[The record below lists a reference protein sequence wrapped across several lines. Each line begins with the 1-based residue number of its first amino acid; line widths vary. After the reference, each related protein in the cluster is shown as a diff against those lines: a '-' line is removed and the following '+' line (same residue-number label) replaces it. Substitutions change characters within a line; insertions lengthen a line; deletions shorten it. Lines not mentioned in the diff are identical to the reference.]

1 MMTPLPL
8 GITLALSLTCGSMPL
23 LAQGT
28 YMPGPMPAT
37 SGTKQDPT
45 DMYLEALRLVTQA
58 AGLVEKRD
66 YIGAIRLTQQA
77 EDKFGRLAKSYP
89 QWRPNLLQTRRQLNR
104 ENLDQWQKLAQQ
116 QAAASSSSGPGLE
129 MERPA
134 SVPKRP
140 RPKPNIAL
148 PPGYKGVEFPT
159 RPGESLIKTIPS
171 PSVSPGAAPEVV
183 ESNYERIRRLLDKTT
198 MENKA
203 LIQAL
208 KRTRREQEEILAK
221 LAVASA
227 GESVYRDELLKVKK
241 QMEDERKTSNKLIQ
255 TLTRRVEE
263 LEQNVTSLSQDKARY
278 LAQIADLQLQLK
290 EYQDKLDKVT
300 DEKNALQ
307 KDRDQL
313 AALVELNSPDKT
325 KNLLD
330 RNLTLAAQLKDAQD
344 KIAAL
349 ETAKSDSEEQRKANL
364 KALEEAR
371 EESADLKQKL
381 IAIRDENI
389 GYRKRITEL
398 NTKLINAD
406 VELSKLEANPEKSP
420 LLLEE
425 NQLLRSTIAKQLR
438 ILSVQDQSR
447 SLLISTYKRL
457 HQENPDT
464 AEIASLMD
472 NEEAIKL
479 TPAEKQIV
487 NAIARDNNINVPLTD
502 QQKEKINKL
511 AQALSAERGKAA
523 QLARD
528 LELARSQMKTKADK
542 SARNDKKQAEALF
555 SDLGMSMSTAM
566 TVVLKQAVRT
576 GGQMKEL
583 KSRSAEQARLA
594 AISAG
599 TITPDQEK
607 ALNRSMEATVR
618 RKLEAEA
625 LGQGAAEAFAKK
637 RYAAAEQLYR
647 TLLDFQPAHVPA
659 LVNLGTILLQR
670 NKAEEAIKF
679 LKKATELDASS
690 SPAWFM
696 MGVAQYRAGE
706 DHHAIASL
714 TETVR
719 LDPANAPA
727 LLYLGNLETSAG
739 NYEKAVAH
747 FENALKI
754 QPESPDA
761 HFNLAWTYSR
771 LGRTTQARKSY
782 DAAIRCGGLPD
793 SDLEL
798 AITGT
803 TTLPRKKQ
811 AADQNPAS
819 AAKEDGPQLA
829 AAISD
834 PSAIPHDANEVPAH
848 VAEDPNAQE
857 KPSAG
862 PKQVVVS
869 HHPETDPVSLAA
881 QMRETAPAAASA
893 QPPAEAATAATETPK
908 PEKQE
913 PPRRK
918 SRFRIGS

>member
-8 GITLALSLTCGSMPL
+8 GITLALSLTCGSLPL

-28 YMPGPMPAT
+28 YVPGPMPVSAGAT
-37 SGTKQDPT
+37 QDPA
-45 DMYLEALRLVTQA
+45 DMYLEALKLVTKA
-58 AGLVEKRD
+58 ADLVEKRD
-66 YIGAIRLTQQA
+66 YMGAIRLTEQA
-77 EDKFGRLAKSYP
+77 EDKFGRLVKAYP
-89 QWRPNLLQTRRQLNR
+89 QWKPNMLQTRRQLNR
-104 ENLDQWQKLAQQ
+104 ENLNQWQKLAQQ
-116 QAAASSSSGPGLE
+116 QAAAAPSAPGLE
-129 MERPA
+129 LERPA
-134 SVPKRP
+134 AAPRP
-140 RPKPNIAL
+140 RTRPKPNIPL
-148 PPGYKGVEFPT
+148 PPGYKGVEFPH
-159 RPGESLIKTIPS
+159 RAGAPLVNTIPS
-171 PSVSPGAAPEVV
+171 YSAAPGAAPEVV

-198 MENKA
+198 MKNKA
-203 LIQAL
+203 LAQAL
-208 KRTRREQEEILAK
+208 KRTRKEQEDLLAK

-227 GESVYRDELLKVKK
+227 GESVYRDELLKVRK
-241 QMEDERKTSNKLIQ
+241 QMDDERKTSNKLLT

-263 LEQNVTSLSQDKARY
+263 LEQTVATLSREKTQY
-278 LAQIADLQLQLK
+278 LEQIASLQLQLK
-290 EYQDKLDKVT
+290 EHQDKLAQVT
-300 DEKNALQ
+300 NDRDALQ
-307 KDRDQL
+307 KERDQL

-330 RNLTLAAQLKDAQD
+330 RNLTLAALLKDAQE

-371 EESADLKQKL
+371 GESADLKQKL

-406 VELSKLEANPEKSP
+406 VELSKMEANPEKSP

-464 AEIASLMD
+464 AEIAALMD

-487 NAIARDNNINVPLTD
+487 NAIASDNKINIPLTD

-511 AQALSAERGKAA
+511 ALALSAERDKAA
-523 QLARD
+523 QLARE
-528 LELARSQMKTKADK
+528 LEQARSQTKTKAAK
-542 SARNDKKQAEALF
+542 SAKNDKAREETLASTRKALEQKN
-555 SDLGMSMSTAM
+555 LQVEELT
-566 TVVLKQAVRT
+566 R
-576 GGQMKEL
+576 QMDEL
-583 KSRSAEQARLA
+583 KTRFAEQARLA

-599 TITPDQEK
+599 AITPEQEK
-607 ALNRSMEATVR
+607 TLNRNMETTVR

-670 NKAEEAIKF
+670 NKAEEAMEY

-696 MGVAQYRAGE
+696 MGVAQYRSGQ
-706 DHHAIASL
+706 DQHAIASL

-719 LDPANAPA
+719 LDPANALA

-739 NYEKAVAH
+739 NYEKAVVH

-771 LGRTTQARKSY
+771 LGRTAQARKSY

-803 TTLPRKKQ
+803 TTLPRKKT
-811 AADQNPAS
+811 APAS
-819 AAKEDGPQLA
+819 APAANEHDMQLA
-829 AAISD
+829 AVSD
-834 PSAIPHDANEVPAH
+834 PASIPHDGHEVPAS
-848 VAEDPNAQE
+848 VAEDPNALE

-862 PKQVVVS
+862 PKQIVVS
-869 HHPETDPVSLAA
+869 HRPETAPVSLES
-881 QMRETAPAAASA
+881 QVRETASAAAPA
-893 QPPAEAATAATETPK
+893 QPQAQAATAAAEQPRA
-908 PEKQE
+908 EKQE
-913 PPRRK
+913 APRRRN
-918 SRFRIGS
+918 RFRIGS

>member
-1 MMTPLPL
+1 
-8 GITLALSLTCGSMPL
+8 
-23 LAQGT
+23 
-28 YMPGPMPAT
+28 
-37 SGTKQDPT
+37 
-45 DMYLEALRLVTQA
+45 
-58 AGLVEKRD
+58 
-66 YIGAIRLTQQA
+66 
-77 EDKFGRLAKSYP
+77 
-89 QWRPNLLQTRRQLNR
+89 
-104 ENLDQWQKLAQQ
+104 
-116 QAAASSSSGPGLE
+116 
-129 MERPA
+129 
-134 SVPKRP
+134 
-140 RPKPNIAL
+140 
-148 PPGYKGVEFPT
+148 
-159 RPGESLIKTIPS
+159 
-171 PSVSPGAAPEVV
+171 
-183 ESNYERIRRLLDKTT
+183 

-203 LIQAL
+203 LILAL
-208 KRTRREQEEILAK
+208 KRTRKEQEDILAK

-227 GESVYRDELLKVKK
+227 GESVYRDELLKVRK
-241 QMEDERKTSNKLIQ
+241 QMDDERNTSNKLLK
-255 TLTRRVEE
+255 TLTKRVDE
-263 LEQNVTSLSQDKARY
+263 LELTVATLSREKTQY
-278 LAQIADLQLQLK
+278 LEQIASLQLQLK
-290 EYQDKLDKVT
+290 EHQDKLAQVT
-300 DEKNALQ
+300 DDRNAL
-307 KDRDQL
+307 KKERDQL

-325 KNLLD
+325 RNLLD
-330 RNLTLAAQLKDAQD
+330 RNLTLAALLKDAQN
-344 KIAAL
+344 KISAL

-371 EESADLKQKL
+371 GESADLKQKL

-406 VELSKLEANPEKSP
+406 VELSKLEANPGKSP

-457 HQENPDT
+457 HQQNPET

-479 TPAEKQIV
+479 TPAEQQIV
-487 NAIARDNNINVPLTD
+487 NAIASDNKINIPLTD
-502 QQKEKINKL
+502 QQKEKISKL
-511 AQALSAERGKAA
+511 ALALSAERDKAA
-523 QLARD
+523 QLAKD
-528 LELARSQMKTKADK
+528 LEQARTQTRTKAAKSAKNDKAQTEALARTQKALEQKNLQVEELTRQMD
-542 SARNDKKQAEALF
+542 
-555 SDLGMSMSTAM
+555 
-566 TVVLKQAVRT
+566 
-576 GGQMKEL
+576 EL
-583 KSRSAEQARLA
+583 KTRFAEQARLA
-594 AISAG
+594 AISSGA
-599 TITPDQEK
+599 ITPDQEK
-607 ALNRSMEATVR
+607 TLNRSMETTVR

-670 NKAEEAIKF
+670 NKAEEAIEY

-696 MGVAQYRAGE
+696 MGVAQYRSGQ
-706 DHHAIASL
+706 DQHAIASL

-739 NYEKAVAH
+739 NYEKAVGH

-754 QPESPDA
+754 QPESSDA

-771 LGRTTQARKSY
+771 LGRTAQARKSY

-803 TTLPRKKQ
+803 TTLPVKKTAPGNAPAD
-811 AADQNPAS
+811 AANEP
-819 AAKEDGPQLA
+819 GMQLA
-829 AAISD
+829 AVSD
-834 PSAIPHDANEVPAH
+834 PAAIPHDAYEVPAS
-848 VAEDPNAQE
+848 VAEDPNAVE

-862 PKQVVVS
+862 PKQIVVS
-869 HHPETDPVSLAA
+869 HRPETTAASLES
-881 QMRETAPAAASA
+881 QVRETSSTVLPA
-893 QPPAEAATAATETPK
+893 QPQAEAATAAAEQPR

-913 PPRRK
+913 APRRR

>member
-8 GITLALSLTCGSMPL
+8 GITLALSLTCGALPL

-28 YMPGPMPAT
+28 YVPGPMPVSA
-37 SGTKQDPT
+37 GARQDPA
-45 DMYLEALRLVTQA
+45 DMYLEALKLVTRA
-58 AGLVEKRD
+58 ADLVEKRD
-66 YIGAIRLTQQA
+66 YIGAIRLTHQA
-77 EDKFGRLAKSYP
+77 EDKFGRLVKEYP
-89 QWRPNLLQTRRQLNR
+89 QWKPNMLQTRRQLNR
-104 ENLDQWQKLAQQ
+104 ENLDKWQKLAQQ
-116 QAAASSSSGPGLE
+116 QAAAAPAGPGLE
-129 MERPA
+129 LERPA
-134 SVPKRP
+134 NAPRP

-148 PPGYKGVEFPT
+148 PPGYKGVEFPH
-159 RPGESLIKTIPS
+159 RPGEPLVNTIPS
-171 PSVSPGAAPEVV
+171 SSVAPGAAPEVV

-203 LIQAL
+203 LILAL
-208 KRTRREQEEILAK
+208 KRTRKEQEDILAK

-227 GESVYRDELLKVKK
+227 GESVYRDELLKVRK
-241 QMEDERKTSNKLIQ
+241 QMDDERNTSNKLLK
-255 TLTRRVEE
+255 TLTKRVDE
-263 LEQNVTSLSQDKARY
+263 LELTVATLSREKTQY
-278 LAQIADLQLQLK
+278 LEQIASLQLQLK
-290 EYQDKLDKVT
+290 ENQDKLAQVT
-300 DEKNALQ
+300 DDRNAL
-307 KDRDQL
+307 KKERDQL

-325 KNLLD
+325 RNLLD
-330 RNLTLAAQLKDAQD
+330 RNLTLAALLKDAQN
-344 KIAAL
+344 KISAL

-371 EESADLKQKL
+371 GESADLKQKL

-406 VELSKLEANPEKSP
+406 VELSKLEANPGKSP

-457 HQENPDT
+457 HQQNPET

-479 TPAEKQIV
+479 TPAEQQIV
-487 NAIARDNNINVPLTD
+487 NAIASDNKINIPLTD

-511 AQALSAERGKAA
+511 ALALSAERDKAA
-523 QLARD
+523 QLAKD
-528 LELARSQMKTKADK
+528 LEQARTQTKTKAAK
-542 SARNDKKQAEALF
+542 SAKNDKAQTEVLARTQKALEQKN
-555 SDLGMSMSTAM
+555 LQVEELT
-566 TVVLKQAVRT
+566 R
-576 GGQMKEL
+576 QMDEL
-583 KSRSAEQARLA
+583 KTRFAEQARLA
-594 AISAG
+594 AISSGA
-599 TITPDQEK
+599 ITPDQEK
-607 ALNRSMEATVR
+607 TLNRSMETTVR

-670 NKAEEAIKF
+670 NKAEEAIEY

-696 MGVAQYRAGE
+696 MGVAQYRSGQ
-706 DHHAIASL
+706 DQHAIASL

-739 NYEKAVAH
+739 NYEKAVGH

-754 QPESPDA
+754 QPESSDA

-771 LGRTTQARKSY
+771 LGRTAQARKSY

-803 TTLPRKKQ
+803 TTLPVKKTAPGNAPAD
-811 AADQNPAS
+811 AANEP
-819 AAKEDGPQLA
+819 GMQLA
-829 AAISD
+829 AVSD
-834 PSAIPHDANEVPAH
+834 PAAIPHDAYEVPAS
-848 VAEDPNAQE
+848 VAEDPNAVE

-862 PKQVVVS
+862 PKQIVVS
-869 HHPETDPVSLAA
+869 HRPETTAASLES
-881 QMRETAPAAASA
+881 QVRETSSTVLPA
-893 QPPAEAATAATETPK
+893 QPQAEAATAAAEQPR

-913 PPRRK
+913 APRRR

>member
-8 GITLALSLTCGSMPL
+8 GIILALSLTCGALPL
-23 LAQGT
+23 SAQGM
-28 YMPGPMPAT
+28 YVPGPMPVS
-37 SGTKQDPT
+37 SGTRQDPT
-45 DMYLEALRLVTQA
+45 DMYLEALNLVTQA

-77 EDKFGRLAKSYP
+77 EDQFGRLAKSYP
-89 QWRPNLLQTRRQLNR
+89 QWKPNLLQTRRQLNR
-104 ENLDQWQKLAQQ
+104 ENLEQWQKLAQQ
-116 QAAASSSSGPGLE
+116 QAAAAPSGQGLDL
-129 MERPA
+129 ERPSA
-134 SVPKRP
+134 VPKRP

-148 PPGYKGVEFPT
+148 PPGYKGVEFPS
-159 RPGESLIKTIPS
+159 RPGEPLVNTIPS
-171 PSVSPGAAPEVV
+171 LSVSPGAAPEVV

-208 KRTRREQEEILAK
+208 KRTRKEQEEILAK
-221 LAVASA
+221 LAMASA

-241 QMEDERKTSNKLIQ
+241 QMEDERKTSNKLLQ

-290 EYQDKLDKVT
+290 EYQDKLARVT

-330 RNLTLAAQLKDAQD
+330 RNLTLTAQLKDAQD

-371 EESADLKQKL
+371 GESAELKQKL
-381 IAIRDENI
+381 MAIWDENA

-406 VELSKLEANPEKSP
+406 VELSKLEANPGKSP
-420 LLLEE
+420 LLMEE

-457 HQENPDT
+457 HQENPET
-464 AEIASLMD
+464 AEIAALMD

-487 NAIARDNNINVPLTD
+487 NAIAKDNKIDVPLTKA
-502 QQKEKINKL
+502 QKEKINKL
-511 AQALSAERGKAA
+511 AQALSAERKKAA

-528 LELARSQMKTKADK
+528 LELARSQAKEKAAKSDK
-542 SARNDKKQAEALF
+542 NGKRQKEAL
-555 SDLGMSMSTAM
+555 ARAQ
-566 TVVLKQAVRT
+566 QALEQKNLQVEELTRK
-576 GGQMKEL
+576 MEEL
-583 KSRSAEQARLA
+583 KTRSAEQARLA

-599 TITPDQEK
+599 SITPDQEK

-647 TLLDFQPAHVPA
+647 TLLDFQPSHVPA
-659 LVNLGTILLQR
+659 LVNLGTILIQR

-679 LKKATELDASS
+679 LKKAAELDASS

-696 MGVAQYRAGE
+696 MGVAQYRAGQ
-706 DHHAIASL
+706 DQQAIASL
-714 TETVR
+714 TETLR

-739 NYEKAVAH
+739 NYEKAVVH

-754 QPESPDA
+754 QPESTDA

-771 LGRTTQARKSY
+771 LGRTAQARKSY
-782 DAAIRCGGLPD
+782 DAAIRNGGLPD

-803 TTLPRKKQ
+803 TTLPHKKQ
-811 AADQNPAS
+811 SQEPSSASSANGDEMHLAAAASPPSAAISHSVNEAPAHLDEAPNSQGQPSPGSTQAVVSHRPEAGNAPLAAQVRETAS
-819 AAKEDGPQLA
+819 AA
-829 AAISD
+829 
-834 PSAIPHDANEVPAH
+834 PA
-848 VAEDPNAQE
+848 
-857 KPSAG
+857 
-862 PKQVVVS
+862 
-869 HHPETDPVSLAA
+869 
-881 QMRETAPAAASA
+881 A
-893 QPPAEAATAATETPK
+893 QPPAEIRK

-913 PPRRK
+913 DPRGRG
-918 SRFRIGS
+918 RFRIGS

>member
-1 MMTPLPL
+1 MTPLPL
-8 GITLALSLTCGSMPL
+8 GIILALSLTCGALPIS
-23 LAQGT
+23 AQGA
-28 YMPGPMPAT
+28 YVPGPMPV
-37 SGTKQDPT
+37 SFGTRQDPT
-45 DMYLEALRLVTQA
+45 DMYLEALRLVNQA

-77 EDKFGRLAKSYP
+77 EDRFGRLAKSYP
-89 QWRPNLLQTRRQLNR
+89 QWKPNLLQTRRQLNR
-104 ENLDQWQKLAQQ
+104 ENLEQWQKLAQQ
-116 QAAASSSSGPGLE
+116 QATAAPSGRGLE
-129 MERPA
+129 LERPPA
-134 SVPKRP
+134 VPKRP
-140 RPKPNIAL
+140 RPQPNIAL
-148 PPGYKGVEFPT
+148 PPGYKGVEFPS
-159 RPGESLIKTIPS
+159 RPGAPLVNTIPS
-171 PSVSPGAAPEVV
+171 LSVSPGAAPEVV

-208 KRTRREQEEILAK
+208 KRTRKEQEEILAK
-221 LAVASA
+221 LAMASA

-241 QMEDERKTSNKLIQ
+241 QMEDERKTSNKLLQ
-255 TLTRRVEE
+255 TLTKRVEE

-290 EYQDKLDKVT
+290 EYQDKLAKVT
-300 DEKNALQ
+300 NEKNALQ

-364 KALEEAR
+364 KALEEVR
-371 EESADLKQKL
+371 GESVELKQKL

-406 VELSKLEANPEKSP
+406 VELSKLEANPGKSP

-457 HQENPDT
+457 LQENPDT
-464 AEIASLMD
+464 AEIAALMD

-487 NAIARDNNINVPLTD
+487 NSIARDNKIDVPLTEV
-502 QQKEKINKL
+502 QKEKINKL
-511 AQALSAERGKAA
+511 AQALSAERKKAA

-528 LELARSQMKTKADK
+528 LELARSQVKAKAAK
-542 SARNDKKQAEALF
+542 SSKNDKRHEEAL
-555 SDLGMSMSTAM
+555 ARAQEA
-566 TVVLKQAVRT
+566 LKQKNLQVEELTRK
-576 GGQMKEL
+576 MEEL
-583 KSRSAEQARLA
+583 KTRSAEQARLA
-594 AISAG
+594 AISTG

-647 TLLDFQPAHVPA
+647 TLLDFQPSHVPA
-659 LVNLGTILLQR
+659 LVNLGTILIQR
-670 NKAEEAIKF
+670 NKAEEAIEF

-696 MGVAQYRAGE
+696 MGVAQYRAGL
-706 DHHAIASL
+706 DQQAIASL
-714 TETVR
+714 TETLR

-739 NYEKAVAH
+739 NYEKAVVH
-747 FENALKI
+747 FENSLKI
-754 QPESPDA
+754 QPQSPDA

-771 LGRTTQARKSY
+771 LGRTAQARKSY
-782 DAAIRCGGLPD
+782 DAAIRSGGLPD

-803 TTLPRKKQ
+803 TSLPRKKQ
-811 AADQNPAS
+811 SQEQTPAPS
-819 AAKEDGPQLA
+819 ANGDEMHLA
-829 AAISD
+829 AAASPPSTISHGANMA
-834 PSAIPHDANEVPAH
+834 PSH
-848 VAEDPNAQE
+848 VDKAPNSQGQ
-857 KPSAG
+857 PSPGSTQA
-862 PKQVVVS
+862 VVS
-869 HHPETDPVSLAA
+869 HHPEAGHPSLAA
-881 QMRETAPAAASA
+881 QVKESVSEAPDA
-893 QPPAEAATAATETPK
+893 QPPAETLK

-913 PPRRK
+913 APRRRG
-918 SRFRIGS
+918 RFRIGS

>member
-8 GITLALSLTCGSMPL
+8 GITLALSLTCGALPL
-23 LAQGT
+23 LAQVT
-28 YMPGPMPAT
+28 YVPGPMPVSPGA
-37 SGTKQDPT
+37 SQDPT
-45 DMYLEALRLVTQA
+45 DMYLEALKLVTQA
-58 AGLVEKRD
+58 AGLVEKHD

-77 EDKFGRLAKSYP
+77 EDKFGRLVKAYP

-104 ENLDQWQKLAQQ
+104 ENLDKWQKLAQQ
-116 QAAASSSSGPGLE
+116 QAVAPSGPGLE
-129 MERPA
+129 LERPA
-134 SVPKRP
+134 VVQRP

-148 PPGYKGVEFPT
+148 PPGYKGVEFPS
-159 RPGESLIKTIPS
+159 RPGEPLVNAIPS

-203 LIQAL
+203 LVQAL
-208 KRTRREQEEILAK
+208 KRTRKEQEDILAK

-241 QMEDERKTSNKLIQ
+241 QMEEERSTSNKLLQ

-263 LEQNVTSLSQDKARY
+263 LEQNVATLRQEKAQY

-290 EYQDKLDKVT
+290 EHREQLAKVT

-344 KIAAL
+344 KISAL
-349 ETAKSDSEEQRKANL
+349 ETANSNSEEQRKANL

-371 EESADLKQKL
+371 NESADLKQKL

-420 LLLEE
+420 LLVEE

-457 HQENPDT
+457 HQQNPET
-464 AEIASLMD
+464 AEIAALMD

-487 NAIARDNNINVPLTD
+487 NAIASDNKIDVPLTD

-511 AQALSAERGKAA
+511 AMALSAERDKAA
-523 QLARD
+523 QLAKD
-528 LELARSQMKTKADK
+528 LELARSQTQAKTAK
-542 SARNDKKQAEALF
+542 SAKNDKEHANALAQAQKALEQKNLQVEEL
-555 SDLGMSMSTAM
+555 S
-566 TVVLKQAVRT
+566 R
-576 GGQMKEL
+576 QMDEL
-583 KSRSAEQARLA
+583 KTRFAEQARLA
-594 AISAG
+594 AISTG
-599 TITPDQEK
+599 SITPDQEK
-607 ALNRSMEATVR
+607 MLNRSLEATVR
-618 RKLEAEA
+618 RKLETEA

-647 TLLDFQPAHVPA
+647 TLLDLQPSHVPA

-670 NKAEEAIKF
+670 NKADEAIEY
-679 LKKATELDASS
+679 LKKATKLDAAS

-696 MGVAQYRAGE
+696 MGVAQYRAGQ
-706 DHHAIASL
+706 DQQAIASL
-714 TETVR
+714 TETIR

-739 NYEKAVAH
+739 NYEQAVGH

-771 LGRTTQARKSY
+771 LGRTAQARKSY

-798 AITGT
+798 AINGT
-803 TTLPRKKQ
+803 TTLPRRKQ
-811 AADQNPAS
+811 EAEKAATPSAS
-819 AAKEDGPQLA
+819 GDGMRLA
-829 AAISD
+829 AAVSD
-834 PSAIPHDANEVPAH
+834 PAAIPHDAYEVPAH
-848 VAEDPNAQE
+848 VAEDPNAVE
-857 KPSAG
+857 KPSPG
-862 PKQVVVS
+862 PKQIVVN
-869 HHPETDPVSLAA
+869 HRPESEPVSLAS
-881 QMRETAPAAASA
+881 QVRETASVAAPAPGKPETTAAAVE
-893 QPPAEAATAATETPK
+893 QPK

-913 PPRRK
+913 APRRRG
-918 SRFRIGS
+918 RFRIGS

>member
-8 GITLALSLTCGSMPL
+8 GITLALSLTCGALPL
-23 LAQGT
+23 PVRGA
-28 YMPGPMPAT
+28 YMPGPMPVSA
-37 SGTKQDPT
+37 GAKQDPA
-45 DMYLEALRLVTQA
+45 DMYLEALKLVTRA
-58 AGLVEKRD
+58 ADLVEKRD
-66 YIGAIRLTQQA
+66 YVGAIRLTHQA
-77 EDKFGRLAKSYP
+77 EDKFGRLVKAYP
-89 QWRPNLLQTRRQLNR
+89 QWKPNMLQTRRQLNR
-104 ENLDQWQKLAQQ
+104 ENLDKWQKLAQQ
-116 QAAASSSSGPGLE
+116 QAAAAPSGPGLE
-129 MERPA
+129 LERPTPA
-134 SVPKRP
+134 PRP

-148 PPGYKGVEFPT
+148 PPGYKGVEFPR
-159 RPGESLIKTIPS
+159 RPGEPLVNTIPS
-171 PSVSPGAAPEVV
+171 PSVAPGAAPEVV

-203 LIQAL
+203 LVQAL
-208 KRTRREQEEILAK
+208 KRTRKEQEDILAK

-227 GESVYRDELLKVKK
+227 GESVYRDELLKVRK
-241 QMEDERKTSNKLIQ
+241 QMDDERKTSNKLLK
-255 TLTRRVEE
+255 TLTKRVDE
-263 LEQNVTSLSQDKARY
+263 LELTVATLSREKTQY
-278 LAQIADLQLQLK
+278 LEQIASLQLQLK
-290 EYQDKLDKVT
+290 EHQDKLAQVT
-300 DEKNALQ
+300 DDRNAL
-307 KDRDQL
+307 KKERDQL

-330 RNLTLAAQLKDAQD
+330 RNLTLAALLKDAQD
-344 KIAAL
+344 KISAL

-371 EESADLKQKL
+371 GESADLKQKL

-406 VELSKLEANPEKSP
+406 VELSKLETNPDKSP
-420 LLLEE
+420 LLQEE

-457 HQENPDT
+457 HQQNPDT
-464 AEIASLMD
+464 AEIAALMD

-487 NAIARDNNINVPLTD
+487 NAIASDNKINIPLTD
-502 QQKEKINKL
+502 QQKEKISKL
-511 AQALSAERGKAA
+511 ALALSAERDKAA
-523 QLARD
+523 QLAKD
-528 LELARSQMKTKADK
+528 LEQARTQTKTKTAK
-542 SARNDKKQAEALF
+542 SARNDKARTEAL
-555 SDLGMSMSTAM
+555 A
-566 TVVLKQAVRT
+566 RT
-576 GGQMKEL
+576 QKALEQKNLQVEELTRQMDEL
-583 KSRSAEQARLA
+583 KTRFAEQARLA

-599 TITPDQEK
+599 AITPAQEK
-607 ALNRSMEATVR
+607 TLNRSMETTVR

-625 LGQGAAEAFAKK
+625 LGHGAAEAFAKK

-647 TLLDFQPAHVPA
+647 TLLDFQPGHVPA

-670 NKAEEAIKF
+670 NKAEEAMEY
-679 LKKATELDASS
+679 LKKATELDAAS

-696 MGVAQYRAGE
+696 LGVAQYRSGQ
-706 DHHAIASL
+706 DQHAIASL

-739 NYEKAVAH
+739 NYEKAVGH

-754 QPESPDA
+754 HPESPDA

-771 LGRTTQARKSY
+771 LGRTAQARKSY
-782 DAAIRCGGLPD
+782 DSAIRCGGLPD

-798 AITGT
+798 AITGA
-803 TTLPRKKQ
+803 TTLPRKK
-811 AADQNPAS
+811 AAPDNAPA
-819 AAKEDGPQLA
+819 AGAHEHGMQLA
-829 AAISD
+829 AVSD
-834 PSAIPHDANEVPAH
+834 PAAIPHDAYEVPAS
-848 VAEDPNAQE
+848 VAEDPNAVE

-862 PKQVVVS
+862 PKQIVVS
-869 HHPETDPVSLAA
+869 HRP
-881 QMRETAPAAASA
+881 ETAPATLESQIRETSSAAAPA
-893 QPPAEAATAATETPK
+893 QPQAEAATAAAEQPK

-913 PPRRK
+913 APRRR

>member
-1 MMTPLPL
+1 
-8 GITLALSLTCGSMPL
+8 MPYVNK
-23 LAQGT
+23 ASPHDDSSPPWH
-28 YMPGPMPAT
+28 YPCFVP
-37 SGTKQDPT
+37 D
-45 DMYLEALRLVTQA
+45 LRLHASSGPGDVYA
-58 AGLVEKRD
+58 RPHACHRRSKAGPNGHVSGGAEAGDPSRWAGGKRD

-104 ENLDQWQKLAQQ
+104 ENLNQWQKLAQQ
-116 QAAASSSSGPGLE
+116 QAAASSAGPGLE

-140 RPKPNIAL
+140 RPKPNVAL
-148 PPGYKGVEFPT
+148 PPGYKGVEFPA
-159 RPGESLIKTIPS
+159 RPGEPLINTIPS

-263 LEQNVTSLSQDKARY
+263 LEQHVTSLSQDKARY

-290 EYQDKLDKVT
+290 EYQDKLEKVT

-371 EESADLKQKL
+371 GESADLKQKL

-472 NEEAIKL
+472 NEEAIRL

-542 SARNDKKQAEALF
+542 SAKNDKKQAEALARVQKA
-555 SDLGMSMSTAM
+555 LEQKNIQVEELT
-566 TVVLKQAVRT
+566 R
-576 GGQMKEL
+576 QMEEL
-583 KSRSAEQARLA
+583 KNRSAEQARLA

-599 TITPDQEK
+599 SITPDQEK

-625 LGQGAAEAFAKK
+625 LGQGAAEAFAKNVMPPQNSCTG
-637 RYAAAEQLYR
+637 RCWTSSRPTFRPWSIWEP
-647 TLLDFQPAHVPA
+647 FC
-659 LVNLGTILLQR
+659 
-670 NKAEEAIKF
+670 F
-679 LKKATELDASS
+679 SAT
-690 SPAWFM
+690 
-696 MGVAQYRAGE
+696 R
-706 DHHAIASL
+706 
-714 TETVR
+714 
-719 LDPANAPA
+719 
-727 LLYLGNLETSAG
+727 
-739 NYEKAVAH
+739 
-747 FENALKI
+747 
-754 QPESPDA
+754 
-761 HFNLAWTYSR
+761 
-771 LGRTTQARKSY
+771 
-782 DAAIRCGGLPD
+782 
-793 SDLEL
+793 
-798 AITGT
+798 
-803 TTLPRKKQ
+803 
-811 AADQNPAS
+811 
-819 AAKEDGPQLA
+819 
-829 AAISD
+829 
-834 PSAIPHDANEVPAH
+834 
-848 VAEDPNAQE
+848 
-857 KPSAG
+857 
-862 PKQVVVS
+862 
-869 HHPETDPVSLAA
+869 
-881 QMRETAPAAASA
+881 
-893 QPPAEAATAATETPK
+893 
-908 PEKQE
+908 
-913 PPRRK
+913 RRK
-918 SRFRIGS
+918 PLNF

>member
-8 GITLALSLTCGSMPL
+8 GITLALSLTCGALPL

-28 YMPGPMPAT
+28 YVPGPMPVSPGAR
-37 SGTKQDPT
+37 QDPT
-45 DMYLEALRLVTQA
+45 DMYLEALKLVTRS
-58 AGLVEKRD
+58 AGLVEKHD

-77 EDKFGRLAKSYP
+77 EDRFERLVKAYP

-104 ENLDQWQKLAQQ
+104 ENLDKWQKLAQQ
-116 QAAASSSSGPGLE
+116 QAAAASSRPGLE
-129 MERPA
+129 LERPA
-134 SVPKRP
+134 AVPKRT
-140 RPKPNIAL
+140 RPKPNISL
-148 PPGYKGVEFPT
+148 PPGYKGVEFPS
-159 RPGESLIKTIPS
+159 RPGDPLVNTIPS

-198 MENKA
+198 IENRA

-208 KRTRREQEEILAK
+208 KRTRKEQEDILAK

-241 QMEDERKTSNKLIQ
+241 QMEDERKTSNKLLQ
-255 TLTRRVEE
+255 TLTKRVEE
-263 LEQNVTSLSQDKARY
+263 LEQNVTALTQDKARY
-278 LAQIADLQLQLK
+278 LAQIAELQMQLK
-290 EYQDKLDKVT
+290 EHQDKLAQVT
-300 DEKNALQ
+300 DDRNALQ
-307 KDRDQL
+307 KERDQL

-371 EESADLKQKL
+371 GESADLKQKL

-406 VELSKLEANPEKSP
+406 VELSRLEANPDQSP
-420 LLLEE
+420 LLVEE

-457 HQENPDT
+457 HQQNPDT

-487 NAIARDNNINVPLTD
+487 NAIASDSKIDVPLTD
-502 QQKEKINKL
+502 RQKEKINKL
-511 AQALSAERGKAA
+511 AQALSAERDKAA
-523 QLARD
+523 QLAKD
-528 LELARSQMKTKADK
+528 LEQARSRTKAKAAK
-542 SARNDKKQAEALF
+542 SARSDKGREEAL
-555 SDLGMSMSTAM
+555 A
-566 TVVLKQAVRT
+566 RT
-576 GGQMKEL
+576 QKALEQKNLQVEELTRQMDEL
-583 KSRSAEQARLA
+583 KTRFAEQARLA

-599 TITPDQEK
+599 AITPDQEK
-607 ALNRSMEATVR
+607 TLKRSMEATVR

-647 TLLDFQPAHVPA
+647 TLLDFQPSHVPA

-670 NKAEEAIKF
+670 NKAEEAIEY
-679 LKKATELDASS
+679 LKKATELDAAS

-696 MGVAQYRAGE
+696 MGVAQYRAGQ
-706 DHHAIASL
+706 DQHAIASL

-739 NYEKAVAH
+739 NYEKAVGH

-771 LGRTTQARKSY
+771 LGRTAQARKSY
-782 DAAIRCGGLPD
+782 DAAIRSGGLPD

-811 AADQNPAS
+811 APDQSPVPA
-819 AAKEDGPQLA
+819 ANEDEMHLA
-829 AAISD
+829 AAVSD
-834 PSAIPHDANEVPAH
+834 PAAIPHDTYEVPAH
-848 VAEDPNAQE
+848 VAEDPNALE
-857 KPSAG
+857 RPSPG

-869 HHPETDPVSLAA
+869 HRPEAEPVSLTS
-881 QMRETAPAAASA
+881 QVRETASAAPPA
-893 QPPAEAATAATETPK
+893 QPQAEAATAAAEQPK

-913 PPRRK
+913 APRRR

>member
-8 GITLALSLTCGSMPL
+8 GITLALSLACGALPL
-23 LAQGT
+23 AAQGT
-28 YMPGPMPAT
+28 YVPGPMPVSA
-37 SGTKQDPT
+37 GARQDPT
-45 DMYLEALRLVTQA
+45 DMYLAALKLVTQA
-58 AGLVEKRD
+58 AGLEEKRD

-77 EDKFGRLAKSYP
+77 EDKFGRLAKAYP
-89 QWRPNLLQTRRQLNR
+89 QWKPNLLQTRRQLNR
-104 ENLDQWQKLAQQ
+104 ENLDRWQKLAQQ
-116 QAAASSSSGPGLE
+116 QAMASSPSPGLQL
-129 MERPA
+129 ERPA
-134 SVPKRP
+134 AAPKRP
-140 RPKPNIAL
+140 RPRPNIAL
-148 PPGYKGVEFPT
+148 PPGYKGVEFPS
-159 RPGESLIKTIPS
+159 RAGDSLVNAIPS
-171 PSVSPGAAPEVV
+171 PAVSPGAAPEVV
-183 ESNYERIRRLLDKTT
+183 ESNYERIRRLLEKTT

-208 KRTRREQEEILAK
+208 KRTRKEQEDILAK
-221 LAVASA
+221 LAIASA

-241 QMEDERKTSNKLIQ
+241 QMEDERKTSNSLLQ

-263 LEQNVTSLSQDKARY
+263 LEQNVAALRQEKAQY
-278 LAQIADLQLQLK
+278 LAQIADLQLKLK
-290 EYQDKLDKVT
+290 DHQDRLAKVT

-344 KIAAL
+344 KITAL

-371 EESADLKQKL
+371 GESADLKRKL

-398 NTKLINAD
+398 STKLINAD
-406 VELSKLEANPEKSP
+406 VELSSLEAAPEKSP

-425 NQLLRSTIAKQLR
+425 NRLLRSTIAKQLR

-457 HQENPDT
+457 LQENPDT
-464 AEIASLMD
+464 ANIAALMD

-479 TPAEKQIV
+479 TPAEKQMV
-487 NAIARDNNINVPLTD
+487 NAIARDNKIDVPLTER
-502 QQKEKINKL
+502 QKEKINKL
-511 AQALSAERGKAA
+511 AQALSAEREKAA
-523 QLARD
+523 DLARE
-528 LELARSQMKTKADK
+528 LELARGQTKTGAAKAARKDK
-542 SARNDKKQAEALF
+542 SREEALARTQKA
-555 SDLGMSMSTAM
+555 LEQKNLQ
-566 TVVLKQAVRT
+566 VVELTR
-576 GGQMKEL
+576 QMDEL
-583 KSRSAEQARLA
+583 KTRFAEQARLA
-594 AISAG
+594 AISSGA
-599 TITPDQEK
+599 ITPDQEQ

-647 TLLDFQPAHVPA
+647 TLLDFQPSHVPA

-670 NKAEEAIKF
+670 NKAEEAIEF

-696 MGVAQYRAGE
+696 MGVAQYRTGQ
-706 DHHAIASL
+706 DRHAIASL

-739 NYEKAVAH
+739 NYEKAMGH

-771 LGRTTQARKSY
+771 LGRTAQARKSY
-782 DAAIRCGGLPD
+782 DAAIRNGGLPD

-811 AADQNPAS
+811 ATDKSPAP
-819 AAKEDGPQLA
+819 AVNGDETHLA
-829 AAISD
+829 AAVSD
-834 PSAIPHDANEVPAH
+834 PAAIPHGADEVPAH
-848 VAEDPNAQE
+848 VAEAPNALE
-857 KPSAG
+857 RPSAG
-862 PKQVVVS
+862 PKQIVVN
-869 HHPETDPVSLAA
+869 HRPEGEPVSLAS
-881 QMRETAPAAASA
+881 QVRETAPASPA
-893 QPPAEAATAATETPK
+893 QPPAEASTATVEQPG

-913 PPRRK
+913 APRRRN
-918 SRFRIGS
+918 RFRIGS

>member
-8 GITLALSLTCGSMPL
+8 GITLALSLTCGALPL

-28 YMPGPMPAT
+28 YMPGPMPVSA
-37 SGTKQDPT
+37 GAGQDPA
-45 DMYLEALRLVTQA
+45 DMYLEALKLVTRA
-58 AGLVEKRD
+58 ADLVEKRD
-66 YIGAIRLTQQA
+66 YVGAIRLTQQA
-77 EDKFGRLAKSYP
+77 EDKFGRLVKSYP
-89 QWRPNLLQTRRQLNR
+89 QWKPNMLQTRRQLNR

-116 QAAASSSSGPGLE
+116 QAAVAPSGPGLE
-129 MERPA
+129 LERPA
-134 SVPKRP
+134 AAARP

-148 PPGYKGVEFPT
+148 PPGYKGVEFPH
-159 RPGESLIKTIPS
+159 RPGDPLVNTIPS
-171 PSVSPGAAPEVV
+171 SSGAPGAPAEVV

-198 MENKA
+198 IENNA
-203 LIQAL
+203 LVQAL
-208 KRTRREQEEILAK
+208 KRARKEQEDILAK

-227 GESVYRDELLKVKK
+227 GESVYRDELLKVRK
-241 QMEDERKTSNKLIQ
+241 QMEEERNTSNKLLK
-255 TLTRRVEE
+255 TLTKRVDE
-263 LEQNVTSLSQDKARY
+263 LELTVATLSREKTQY
-278 LAQIADLQLQLK
+278 LEQIASLQLQLK
-290 EYQDKLDKVT
+290 EHQDKLAQVT
-300 DEKNALQ
+300 DDRNAL
-307 KDRDQL
+307 KKERDQL

-325 KNLLD
+325 RNLLD
-330 RNLTLAAQLKDAQD
+330 RNLTLTAQLKDAQD

-371 EESADLKQKL
+371 GESADIKQKL
-381 IAIRDENI
+381 LAIRDENI

-406 VELSKLEANPEKSP
+406 VELSRLEANPEKSP
-420 LLLEE
+420 LLDAE

-447 SLLISTYKRL
+447 SLLISTYMRL
-457 HQENPDT
+457 LQQKPDT
-464 AEIASLMD
+464 AEIASLMS

-479 TPAEKQIV
+479 TPAEQEIV
-487 NAIARDNNINVPLTD
+487 NVIARNNNIDVPLTD

-511 AQALSAERGKAA
+511 ALALSAERDKAA
-523 QLARD
+523 QLAKD
-528 LELARSQMKTKADK
+528 LEQARSQTKTKAAK
-542 SARNDKKQAEALF
+542 SARNDKAHTEALARTQKALEQKNLQVEELTRQMD
-555 SDLGMSMSTAM
+555 DL
-566 TVVLKQAVRT
+566 KNRF
-576 GGQMKEL
+576 E
-583 KSRSAEQARLA
+583 EQARLA

-599 TITPDQEK
+599 AITPDQEK
-607 ALNRSMEATVR
+607 TLNRSMEATVR

-670 NKAEEAIKF
+670 NKAEEALEY

-696 MGVAQYRAGE
+696 MGVAQYRSGQ
-706 DHHAIASL
+706 DQHAIASL

-739 NYEKAVAH
+739 NYEKAVGH

-771 LGRTTQARKSY
+771 LGRTAQARKSY

-798 AITGT
+798 AITGA
-803 TTLPRKKQ
+803 TTLPRKKTVPGNVP
-811 AADQNPAS
+811 AA
-819 AAKEDGPQLA
+819 AANENNMQLA
-829 AAISD
+829 AVSNPA
-834 PSAIPHDANEVPAH
+834 AIPHDAYEVPAN
-848 VAEDPNAQE
+848 VAEDPNALE

-869 HHPETDPVSLAA
+869 HRPETAPVSLEA
-881 QMRETAPAAASA
+881 QVRETAAASP
-893 QPPAEAATAATETPK
+893 QPQAEAVTAAVEQPRA
-908 PEKQE
+908 EKQE
-913 PPRRK
+913 TPRRR

>member
-23 LAQGT
+23 LAQGS

-37 SGTKQDPT
+37 AGTKQDPT

-116 QAAASSSSGPGLE
+116 QAAASSSSGLE
-129 MERPA
+129 LERPA

-159 RPGESLIKTIPS
+159 RPGESLINTIPS

-198 MENKA
+198 MENNA

-542 SARNDKKQAEALF
+542 SARNDKKQAEALARAQKA
-555 SDLGMSMSTAM
+555 LEQKNIQVEELT
-566 TVVLKQAVRT
+566 R
-576 GGQMKEL
+576 QMEEL

-625 LGQGAAEAFAKK
+625 LGQGAARSLRQKTLCRRRTAVPDFAG
-637 RYAAAEQLYR
+637 L
-647 TLLDFQPAHVPA
+647 PAGSRSGPGRSGDHSA
-659 LVNLGTILLQR
+659 SAQQGGGSHQIS
-670 NKAEEAIKF
+670 
-679 LKKATELDASS
+679 KKATELDASS

-771 LGRTTQARKSY
+771 LGRTAQARKSY

-869 HHPETDPVSLAA
+869 HRPETDTISLSPNEGNCPCGGIRTTSGRSRNCRNGNA
-881 QMRETAPAAASA
+881 QAGKA
-893 QPPAEAATAATETPK
+893 
-908 PEKQE
+908 E

>member
-542 SARNDKKQAEALF
+542 SAKNDKKQAEALARAQKA
-555 SDLGMSMSTAM
+555 LEQKNTQVEEL
-566 TVVLKQAVRT
+566 TR
-576 GGQMKEL
+576 QMEEL
-583 KSRSAEQARLA
+583 KRRSAEQARLA

-599 TITPDQEK
+599 AITPDQEK
-607 ALNRSMEATVR
+607 ALNRSMGATVR

-706 DHHAIASL
+706 DQRAIASL

-719 LDPANAPA
+719 LDPANALA
-727 LLYLGNLETSAG
+727 LLYLGNLETSAE
-739 NYEKAVAH
+739 NYEKAVIH

-771 LGRTTQARKSY
+771 LGRTAQARKSY
-782 DAAIRCGGLPD
+782 DAAIRSGGLPD

-811 AADQNPAS
+811 APDQNPSS

-834 PSAIPHDANEVPAH
+834 PSAIPHEANEVPAH
-848 VAEDPNAQE
+848 VAEDPNARE

-869 HHPETDPVSLAA
+869 HRPESGKASLAS
-881 QMRETAPAAASA
+881 QMKETAPAAASA

>member
-8 GITLALSLTCGSMPL
+8 GITLALSLTCGALPL

-28 YMPGPMPAT
+28 YVPGPMPV
-37 SGTKQDPT
+37 SPGMRQDPT
-45 DMYLEALRLVTQA
+45 DMYLEALKLVTQS
-58 AGLVEKRD
+58 AGLVEKHD

-77 EDKFGRLAKSYP
+77 EDKFGRLVKAYP

-104 ENLDQWQKLAQQ
+104 ENLDKWQKLAQQ
-116 QAAASSSSGPGLE
+116 QAAAASSDPGLE
-129 MERPA
+129 LERPA
-134 SVPKRP
+134 AVPKRHRP
-140 RPKPNIAL
+140 RPNIAL
-148 PPGYKGVEFPT
+148 PPGYKGVEFPS
-159 RPGESLIKTIPS
+159 RPGESLFNAIPA
-171 PSVSPGAAPEVV
+171 PAVSPGAAPEVV

-198 MENKA
+198 IENKA

-208 KRTRREQEEILAK
+208 KRTRKEQEDILAK

-241 QMEDERKTSNKLIQ
+241 QMEDERKTSNKLLQ

-263 LEQNVTSLSQDKARY
+263 LEQNVTALRQEKAQY

-290 EYQDKLDKVT
+290 EHQEKLARVT

-349 ETAKSDSEEQRKANL
+349 ETARSDSEEQRKANL

-406 VELSKLEANPEKSP
+406 VELSKLEANPGKSP
-420 LLLEE
+420 LLLAE

-464 AEIASLMD
+464 AEIAALMD

-487 NAIARDNNINVPLTD
+487 SAIASDNKIDVPLTD
-502 QQKEKINKL
+502 TQKEKINKL
-511 AQALSAERGKAA
+511 AQALSAERDKAA

-528 LELARSQMKTKADK
+528 LELARNQTKTKAAK
-542 SARNDKKQAEALF
+542 SARSDKGHAETLARTQKALEQKN
-555 SDLGMSMSTAM
+555 LQVEELT
-566 TVVLKQAVRT
+566 R
-576 GGQMKEL
+576 QMDEL
-583 KSRSAEQARLA
+583 KTRFAEQARLA

-599 TITPDQEK
+599 AITADQEK
-607 ALNRSMEATVR
+607 TLNRSMAATVR

-670 NKAEEAIKF
+670 NKAEEAIEY
-679 LKKATELDASS
+679 LKKATELDAAS

-696 MGVAQYRAGE
+696 MGVAQYRAGQ
-706 DHHAIASL
+706 DRHAIASL

-727 LLYLGNLETSAG
+727 LLYLGNLETSSG
-739 NYEKAVAH
+739 NYEKAVGH

-771 LGRTTQARKSY
+771 LGRTAQARKSY
-782 DAAIRCGGLPD
+782 DAAIRSGGLPD

-811 AADQNPAS
+811 APDKTPSPAAD
-819 AAKEDGPQLA
+819 EDETHLA
-829 AAISD
+829 AAVSD
-834 PSAIPHDANEVPAH
+834 PSAIPHDASEVPAH
-848 VAEDPNAQE
+848 VAEDPNALE
-857 KPSAG
+857 RPSAG
-862 PKQVVVS
+862 PKQIVVS
-869 HHPETDPVSLAA
+869 HRPEAEPVSLAA
-881 QMRETAPAAASA
+881 QMRETASAPSAA
-893 QPPAEAATAATETPK
+893 QPPAEAATAAAEVPK

-913 PPRRK
+913 APRRR

>member
-37 SGTKQDPT
+37 AGAKQDPT

-104 ENLDQWQKLAQQ
+104 ENLNQWQKLAQQ
-116 QAAASSSSGPGLE
+116 QAAASSAGPGLE

-140 RPKPNIAL
+140 RPKPNVAL
-148 PPGYKGVEFPT
+148 PPGYKGVEFPA
-159 RPGESLIKTIPS
+159 RPGEPLINTIPS

-263 LEQNVTSLSQDKARY
+263 LEQHVTSLSQDKARY

-290 EYQDKLDKVT
+290 EYQDKLEKVT

-371 EESADLKQKL
+371 GESADLKQKL

-472 NEEAIKL
+472 NEEAIRL

-523 QLARD
+523 LLARD

-542 SARNDKKQAEALF
+542 SAKNDKKQAEALARAQKA
-555 SDLGMSMSTAM
+555 LEQKNIQVEELT
-566 TVVLKQAVRT
+566 R
-576 GGQMKEL
+576 QMEEL
-583 KSRSAEQARLA
+583 KNRSAEQARLA

-599 TITPDQEK
+599 SITPDQEK

-618 RKLEAEA
+618 MKLEAEA

-690 SPAWFM
+690 TPAWFM

-706 DHHAIASL
+706 DQRAIASL

-719 LDPANAPA
+719 LDPANALA

-739 NYEKAVAH
+739 NYEKAVVH
-747 FENALKI
+747 FENSLKI

-771 LGRTTQARKSY
+771 LGRMAQARKSY
-782 DAAIRCGGLPD
+782 DAAIRSGGLPD

-811 AADQNPAS
+811 APDQNPSS
-819 AAKEDGPQLA
+819 AVKEEKIHLA

-834 PSAIPHDANEVPAH
+834 PSAIPHGANEVPAH
-848 VAEDPNAQE
+848 VAEDPNARE

-862 PKQVVVS
+862 PKQVAVS
-869 HHPETDPVSLAA
+869 HRPESGQTSLASE
-881 QMRETAPAAASA
+881 MRETAPAAASA

>member
-8 GITLALSLTCGSMPL
+8 GIAVALSLTCGSLPL
-23 LAQGT
+23 LAQGA
-28 YMPGPMPAT
+28 YVPGPMPVSA
-37 SGTKQDPT
+37 GTRQDPT
-45 DMYLEALRLVTQA
+45 DMYLEALKLVTRSA
-58 AGLVEKRD
+58 ELVEKRD

-77 EDKFGRLAKSYP
+77 EEKLGRLVKAYP

-104 ENLDQWQKLAQQ
+104 EKLDQWQKLAQQ
-116 QAAASSSSGPGLE
+116 QAAAVSSGPGLE
-129 MERPA
+129 LERPA
-134 SVPKRP
+134 AVPKRP
-140 RPKPNIAL
+140 RPKPNIVL
-148 PPGYKGVEFPT
+148 PPGYKGVEFPS
-159 RPGESLIKTIPS
+159 RPGESLVNTIPS

-198 MENKA
+198 IENKA

-208 KRTRREQEEILAK
+208 KRTRKEQEDILAK
-221 LAVASA
+221 LAIASA

-241 QMEDERKTSNKLIQ
+241 QMEDERKTSNKLLQ
-255 TLTRRVEE
+255 TLTKRVEE
-263 LEQNVTSLSQDKARY
+263 LEQKVTTLEQEKVQY
-278 LAQIADLQLQLK
+278 LAQIADLQIQLK
-290 EYQDKLDKVT
+290 EHQDKLAKVT

-457 HQENPDT
+457 LQENADT
-464 AEIASLMD
+464 SEIASLMD

-487 NAIARDNNINVPLTD
+487 NVIARDNKIDIPLTD

-511 AQALSAERGKAA
+511 AQALSAERDKAA
-523 QLARD
+523 QLARE
-528 LELARSQMKTKADK
+528 LELARSQTKTKAAK
-542 SARNDKKQAEALF
+542 SARNDKSHAEAL
-555 SDLGMSMSTAM
+555 A
-566 TVVLKQAVRT
+566 RT
-576 GGQMKEL
+576 QKALEQKNLQVEELTRQMDEL
-583 KSRSAEQARLA
+583 KARSAEQARLA

-599 TITPDQEK
+599 AITPEQEK

-670 NKAEEAIKF
+670 NKAEEAIEY
-679 LKKATELDASS
+679 LKKATELDAAS

-696 MGVAQYRAGE
+696 MGVAQYRAGQ
-706 DHHAIASL
+706 DQHAIASL

-739 NYEKAVAH
+739 NYEKAVGH

-771 LGRTTQARKSY
+771 LGRTAQARKSY
-782 DAAIRCGGLPD
+782 DAAIRSGGLPD

-811 AADQNPAS
+811 APDKAPSPA
-819 AAKEDGPQLA
+819 ANEDEMRLA
-829 AAISD
+829 AAVSD
-834 PSAIPHDANEVPAH
+834 PSAIPHDAYEVPAH
-848 VAEDPNAQE
+848 VAEDPNALE
-857 KPSAG
+857 RPSAG

-869 HHPETDPVSLAA
+869 HRPEAGPVSLAD
-881 QMRETAPAAASA
+881 QMRETASAAPAA
-893 QPPAEAATAATETPK
+893 QPPAETATAAAEPPK

-913 PPRRK
+913 APRRR

>member
-8 GITLALSLTCGSMPL
+8 GITLALSLTCGALPL
-23 LAQGT
+23 LAQVT
-28 YMPGPMPAT
+28 YVPGPMPV
-37 SGTKQDPT
+37 SPGVSQDPT
-45 DMYLEALRLVTQA
+45 DMYLEALKLVTQA
-58 AGLVEKRD
+58 AGLVEKHD

-77 EDKFGRLAKSYP
+77 EDKFGRLVKAYP

-104 ENLDQWQKLAQQ
+104 ENLDKWQKLAQQ
-116 QAAASSSSGPGLE
+116 QAVAPSGPGLE
-129 MERPA
+129 LERPA
-134 SVPKRP
+134 AVQRP

-148 PPGYKGVEFPT
+148 PPGYKGVEFPS
-159 RPGESLIKTIPS
+159 RPGEPLVNAIPS

-198 MENKA
+198 IENKA
-203 LIQAL
+203 LVQAL
-208 KRTRREQEEILAK
+208 KRTRKEQEDILAK

-241 QMEDERKTSNKLIQ
+241 QMEEERSTSNKLLQ

-263 LEQNVTSLSQDKARY
+263 LEQNVATLRQEKAQY

-290 EYQDKLDKVT
+290 EHREQLAKVT

-344 KIAAL
+344 KISAL
-349 ETAKSDSEEQRKANL
+349 ETANSNSEEQRKANL

-371 EESADLKQKL
+371 NESADLKQKL

-420 LLLEE
+420 LLVEE

-457 HQENPDT
+457 HQQNPET
-464 AEIASLMD
+464 AEIAALMD

-487 NAIARDNNINVPLTD
+487 NAIASDNKIDVPLTD

-511 AQALSAERGKAA
+511 AMALSAERDKAA
-523 QLARD
+523 QLAKD
-528 LELARSQMKTKADK
+528 LELARSQTQAKTAK
-542 SARNDKKQAEALF
+542 SAKNDKEHANALAQAQKALEQKNLQVEEL
-555 SDLGMSMSTAM
+555 S
-566 TVVLKQAVRT
+566 R
-576 GGQMKEL
+576 QMDEL
-583 KSRSAEQARLA
+583 KIRFAEQARLA
-594 AISAG
+594 AISTG
-599 TITPDQEK
+599 SITPDQEK
-607 ALNRSMEATVR
+607 MLNRSLEATVR
-618 RKLEAEA
+618 RKLETEA

-647 TLLDFQPAHVPA
+647 TLLDLQPSHVPA

-670 NKAEEAIKF
+670 NKADEAIEY
-679 LKKATELDASS
+679 LKKATKLDAAS

-696 MGVAQYRAGE
+696 MGVAQYRAGQ
-706 DHHAIASL
+706 DQQAIASL
-714 TETVR
+714 TETIR

-739 NYEKAVAH
+739 NYEQAVGH

-771 LGRTTQARKSY
+771 LGRTAQARKSY

-798 AITGT
+798 AINGT
-803 TTLPRKKQ
+803 TTLPRRKQ
-811 AADQNPAS
+811 EAEKAATPSAS
-819 AAKEDGPQLA
+819 GDDMRLA
-829 AAISD
+829 AAVSD
-834 PSAIPHDANEVPAH
+834 PAAIPHDASEVPAH
-848 VAEDPNAQE
+848 VAEDPNAME
-857 KPSAG
+857 KPSPG
-862 PKQVVVS
+862 PKQIVVN
-869 HHPETDPVSLAA
+869 HRPESEPVSLAS
-881 QMRETAPAAASA
+881 QVRETASVAAPVQGKPETTAAAVE
-893 QPPAEAATAATETPK
+893 QPK

-913 PPRRK
+913 APRRRG
-918 SRFRIGS
+918 RFRIGS

>member
-23 LAQGT
+23 LAQGS

-37 SGTKQDPT
+37 AGTKQDPT

-104 ENLDQWQKLAQQ
+104 ENLDQWQKLAQR
-116 QAAASSSSGPGLE
+116 QAAASSSSSGPGLE
-129 MERPA
+129 LERPA

-159 RPGESLIKTIPS
+159 RPGESLINTIPS

-542 SARNDKKQAEALF
+542 SARNDKKQAEALARAQKA
-555 SDLGMSMSTAM
+555 LEQKNIQVEELT
-566 TVVLKQAVRT
+566 R
-576 GGQMKEL
+576 QMEEL

-607 ALNRSMEATVR
+607 ALNRSMETTVR

-771 LGRTTQARKSY
+771 LGRTAQARKSY
-782 DAAIRCGGLPD
+782 DAAIRSGGLPD

-811 AADQNPAS
+811 APDQNPSS
-819 AAKEDGPQLA
+819 AAKEGETRLA

-834 PSAIPHDANEVPAH
+834 PSAIPHEANEVPAH
-848 VAEDPNAQE
+848 VAEDPNARE

-869 HHPETDPVSLAA
+869 HRPESGKASLAS
-881 QMRETAPAAASA
+881 QMKETAPAATSA
-893 QPPAEAATAATETPK
+893 QPPAETATAATETPK

>member
-23 LAQGT
+23 LAQGS

-37 SGTKQDPT
+37 AGTKQDPT

-104 ENLDQWQKLAQQ
+104 ENLNQWQKLAQQ
-116 QAAASSSSGPGLE
+116 QAAASSAGPGLE

-140 RPKPNIAL
+140 RPKPNVAL
-148 PPGYKGVEFPT
+148 PPGYKGVEFPA
-159 RPGESLIKTIPS
+159 RPGEPLINTIPS

-278 LAQIADLQLQLK
+278 LAQIADLQLQLR

-487 NAIARDNNINVPLTD
+487 NAIARDNNINVPLTA

-542 SARNDKKQAEALF
+542 SAKNDKKQAEALARAQKA
-555 SDLGMSMSTAM
+555 LEQKNIQVEELT
-566 TVVLKQAVRT
+566 R
-576 GGQMKEL
+576 QMEEL

-607 ALNRSMEATVR
+607 ALNRSMETTVR

-719 LDPANAPA
+719 LDPANALA

-739 NYEKAVAH
+739 NYEKAVVH
-747 FENALKI
+747 FENSLKI

-771 LGRTTQARKSY
+771 LGRMAQARKSY
-782 DAAIRCGGLPD
+782 DAAIRSGGLPD

-811 AADQNPAS
+811 APDQNPSS
-819 AAKEDGPQLA
+819 AVKEEEIHLA

-834 PSAIPHDANEVPAH
+834 PSAIPHGANEVPAH
-848 VAEDPNAQE
+848 VAEDPNARE

-862 PKQVVVS
+862 PKQVAVS
-869 HHPETDPVSLAA
+869 HRPESGQTSLASE
-881 QMRETAPAAASA
+881 MRETAPAAASA

>member
-8 GITLALSLTCGSMPL
+8 GITLALSLTCGALPL

-28 YMPGPMPAT
+28 YVPGPMPVSA
-37 SGTKQDPT
+37 GARQDPA
-45 DMYLEALRLVTQA
+45 DMYLEALKLVTRA
-58 AGLVEKRD
+58 ADLVEKRD
-66 YIGAIRLTQQA
+66 YIGAIRLTHQA
-77 EDKFGRLAKSYP
+77 EDKFGRLVKEYP
-89 QWRPNLLQTRRQLNR
+89 QWKPNMLQTRRQLNR
-104 ENLDQWQKLAQQ
+104 ENLDKWQKLAQQ
-116 QAAASSSSGPGLE
+116 QASAAPSGPGLE
-129 MERPA
+129 LERPA
-134 SVPKRP
+134 QAPRP

-148 PPGYKGVEFPT
+148 PPGYKGVEFPN
-159 RPGESLIKTIPS
+159 RPGEPLVNTIPS
-171 PSVSPGAAPEVV
+171 SSVAPGAAPEVV

-203 LIQAL
+203 LILAL
-208 KRTRREQEEILAK
+208 KRTRKEQEEILAK

-227 GESVYRDELLKVKK
+227 GESVYRDELLKVRK
-241 QMEDERKTSNKLIQ
+241 QMDDERKTSNKLLK
-255 TLTRRVEE
+255 TLTKRVDE
-263 LEQNVTSLSQDKARY
+263 LELTVATLSREKTQY
-278 LAQIADLQLQLK
+278 LEQIASLQLQLK
-290 EYQDKLDKVT
+290 EHQDKLAQVT
-300 DEKNALQ
+300 DDRNAL
-307 KDRDQL
+307 KKERDQL

-325 KNLLD
+325 RNLLD
-330 RNLTLAAQLKDAQD
+330 RNLTLAALLKDAQN
-344 KIAAL
+344 KISAL

-371 EESADLKQKL
+371 GESADLKQKL

-406 VELSKLEANPEKSP
+406 VELSKLEANPGKSP

-457 HQENPDT
+457 HQQNPET

-479 TPAEKQIV
+479 TPAEQQIV
-487 NAIARDNNINVPLTD
+487 NAIASDNKINIPLTD

-511 AQALSAERGKAA
+511 ALALSAERDKAA
-523 QLARD
+523 QLAKD
-528 LELARSQMKTKADK
+528 LEQARTQTKTKAAK
-542 SARNDKKQAEALF
+542 SAKNDKAQTEAL
-555 SDLGMSMSTAM
+555 A
-566 TVVLKQAVRT
+566 RT
-576 GGQMKEL
+576 RKALEQKNLQVEELTRQMDEL
-583 KSRSAEQARLA
+583 KTRFAEQARLA

-607 ALNRSMEATVR
+607 TLNRSMETTVR

-670 NKAEEAIKF
+670 NKAEEAIEY

-696 MGVAQYRAGE
+696 MGVAQYRSGQ
-706 DHHAIASL
+706 DQHAIASL

-739 NYEKAVAH
+739 NYEKAVGH

-754 QPESPDA
+754 QPESSDA

-771 LGRTTQARKSY
+771 LGRTAQARKSY

-798 AITGT
+798 AITGA
-803 TTLPRKKQ
+803 TTLPVKKTAPGNAPAD
-811 AADQNPAS
+811 AAN
-819 AAKEDGPQLA
+819 EHGMQLA
-829 AAISD
+829 AVSNPA
-834 PSAIPHDANEVPAH
+834 AIPHDAYEVPAS
-848 VAEDPNAQE
+848 VAEDPNAVE

-862 PKQVVVS
+862 PKQIVVS
-869 HHPETDPVSLAA
+869 HRPETAA
-881 QMRETAPAAASA
+881 ATLESQVRETGSAAIPA
-893 QPPAEAATAATETPK
+893 QPQAKAATAAAEQPR

-913 PPRRK
+913 APRRR

>member
-8 GITLALSLTCGSMPL
+8 GITLALSLTCGALPL

-28 YMPGPMPAT
+28 YMPGPMPVSA
-37 SGTKQDPT
+37 GAGQDPA
-45 DMYLEALRLVTQA
+45 DMYLEALKLVTRA
-58 AGLVEKRD
+58 ADLVEKRD
-66 YIGAIRLTQQA
+66 YVGAIRLTQQA
-77 EDKFGRLAKSYP
+77 EDKFGRLVKAYP
-89 QWRPNLLQTRRQLNR
+89 QWKPNMLQTRRQLNR

-116 QAAASSSSGPGLE
+116 QAAVAPSGPGLE
-129 MERPA
+129 LERPA
-134 SVPKRP
+134 AAARP

-148 PPGYKGVEFPT
+148 PPGYKGVEFPH
-159 RPGESLIKTIPS
+159 RPGDPLVNTIPS
-171 PSVSPGAAPEVV
+171 SSGAPGAPAEVV

-198 MENKA
+198 IENKA
-203 LIQAL
+203 LVQAL
-208 KRTRREQEEILAK
+208 KRTRKEQEDILAK

-227 GESVYRDELLKVKK
+227 GESVYRDELLKVRK
-241 QMEDERKTSNKLIQ
+241 QMDEERNTSNKLLK
-255 TLTRRVEE
+255 TLTKRVDE
-263 LEQNVTSLSQDKARY
+263 LELTVATLSREKTQY
-278 LAQIADLQLQLK
+278 LEQIASLQLQLK
-290 EYQDKLDKVT
+290 EHQDKLAQVT
-300 DEKNALQ
+300 DDRNAL
-307 KDRDQL
+307 KKERDQL

-325 KNLLD
+325 RNLLD
-330 RNLTLAAQLKDAQD
+330 RNLTLAALLKDAQD

-371 EESADLKQKL
+371 GESADLKQKL

-406 VELSKLEANPEKSP
+406 VELSNLEANPDKSP

-457 HQENPDT
+457 HQQNPDT
-464 AEIASLMD
+464 AEIAALMD

-487 NAIARDNNINVPLTD
+487 SAIASDNKIDIPLTD

-511 AQALSAERGKAA
+511 ALALSAERDKAA
-523 QLARD
+523 QLAKD
-528 LELARSQMKTKADK
+528 LEQARSQTKTKAAK
-542 SARNDKKQAEALF
+542 SARNDKAHTEALARTQKALEQKNLQVEELTRQMD
-555 SDLGMSMSTAM
+555 DL
-566 TVVLKQAVRT
+566 KNRF
-576 GGQMKEL
+576 E
-583 KSRSAEQARLA
+583 EQARLA

-599 TITPDQEK
+599 AITPDQEK
-607 ALNRSMEATVR
+607 TLNRSMEATVR

-670 NKAEEAIKF
+670 NKAEEALEY

-696 MGVAQYRAGE
+696 MGVAQYRSGQ
-706 DHHAIASL
+706 DQHAIASL

-739 NYEKAVAH
+739 NYEKAVGH

-771 LGRTTQARKSY
+771 LGRTAQARKSY

-798 AITGT
+798 AITGA
-803 TTLPRKKQ
+803 TTLPRKKTAPGNVPAP
-811 AADQNPAS
+811 AAN
-819 AAKEDGPQLA
+819 ENNMQLA
-829 AAISD
+829 AVSNPA
-834 PSAIPHDANEVPAH
+834 AIPHDAYEVPAN
-848 VAEDPNAQE
+848 VAEDPNALE

-869 HHPETDPVSLAA
+869 HRPETAPVSLEA
-881 QMRETAPAAASA
+881 QVRETAAASP
-893 QPPAEAATAATETPK
+893 QPQAEAVTAAVEQPRT
-908 PEKQE
+908 EKQE
-913 PPRRK
+913 TPRRR

>member
-8 GITLALSLTCGSMPL
+8 GITLALSLTCGALPL

-28 YMPGPMPAT
+28 YMPGPMPVSA
-37 SGTKQDPT
+37 GAGQDPA
-45 DMYLEALRLVTQA
+45 DMYLEALKLVTRA
-58 AGLVEKRD
+58 ADLVEKRD
-66 YIGAIRLTQQA
+66 YVGAIRLTQQA
-77 EDKFGRLAKSYP
+77 EDKFGRLVKAYP
-89 QWRPNLLQTRRQLNR
+89 QWKPNMLQTRRQLNR

-116 QAAASSSSGPGLE
+116 QAAVAPSGPGLE
-129 MERPA
+129 LERPA
-134 SVPKRP
+134 AAARP

-148 PPGYKGVEFPT
+148 PPGYKGVEFPH
-159 RPGESLIKTIPS
+159 RPGDPLVNTIPS
-171 PSVSPGAAPEVV
+171 SSGAPGAPAEVV

-198 MENKA
+198 IENKA
-203 LIQAL
+203 LVQAL
-208 KRTRREQEEILAK
+208 KRTRKEQEDILAK

-227 GESVYRDELLKVKK
+227 GESVYRDELLKVRK
-241 QMEDERKTSNKLIQ
+241 QMDEERNTSNKLLK
-255 TLTRRVEE
+255 TLTKRVDE
-263 LEQNVTSLSQDKARY
+263 LELTVATLSREKTQY
-278 LAQIADLQLQLK
+278 LEQIASLQLQLK
-290 EYQDKLDKVT
+290 EHQDKLAQVT
-300 DEKNALQ
+300 DDRNAL
-307 KDRDQL
+307 KKERDQL

-371 EESADLKQKL
+371 GESADLKQKL

-406 VELSKLEANPEKSP
+406 VELSRLEANPDKSP
-420 LLLEE
+420 LLLAE

-447 SLLISTYKRL
+447 SLLISTYMRL
-457 HQENPDT
+457 LQQKPDT
-464 AEIASLMD
+464 AEIASLMG

-479 TPAEKQIV
+479 TPAEQEIV
-487 NAIARDNNINVPLTD
+487 NVIARNNNIDVPLTD

-511 AQALSAERGKAA
+511 ALALSAERDKAA
-523 QLARD
+523 QLAKD
-528 LELARSQMKTKADK
+528 LEQARSQTKIKVAK
-542 SARNDKKQAEALF
+542 SARNDKAHTEALARTQKALEQKNLQVEELTRQMD
-555 SDLGMSMSTAM
+555 DL
-566 TVVLKQAVRT
+566 KNRF
-576 GGQMKEL
+576 E
-583 KSRSAEQARLA
+583 EQARLA

-599 TITPDQEK
+599 AITPDQEK
-607 ALNRSMEATVR
+607 TLNRSMEATVR

-670 NKAEEAIKF
+670 NKAEEALEY

-696 MGVAQYRAGE
+696 MGVAQYRSGQ
-706 DHHAIASL
+706 DQHAIASL

-739 NYEKAVAH
+739 NYEKAVGH

-771 LGRTTQARKSY
+771 LGRTAQARKSY

-803 TTLPRKKQ
+803 TTLPRKKTAPGNVPAP
-811 AADQNPAS
+811 AAN
-819 AAKEDGPQLA
+819 ENNMQLA
-829 AAISD
+829 AVSNPA
-834 PSAIPHDANEVPAH
+834 AIPHDAYEVPAN
-848 VAEDPNAQE
+848 VAEDPNALE

-869 HHPETDPVSLAA
+869 HRPETAPVSLEA
-881 QMRETAPAAASA
+881 QVRETAAASP
-893 QPPAEAATAATETPK
+893 QPQAEAVTAAVEQPRA
-908 PEKQE
+908 EKQE
-913 PPRRK
+913 TPRRR